1 MAHIVGSAL
10 SQTGASV
17 DVRNVFEVRPPK
29 LANYDVVVLGSSTW
43 ADGDLQSDFLSFERE
58 MDELDLAGA
67 PVAVFGPGDNRFPHF
82 CEAVDILEAK
92 VKSCN
97 GRLLLPSLKVDTLGG
112 NLEDET
118 QAWAAELADAA
129 TGNNGGAL

>member
-1 MAHIVGSAL
+1 MAHIVGDAL
-10 SQTGASV
+10 SRGGVSV
-17 DVRNVFEVRPPK
+17 EVRNVFEVRPPT
-29 LANYDVVVLGSSTW
+29 LTDYDLVVLGSSTW
-43 ADGDLQSDFLSFERE
+43 ADGDLQSDFLAFERG

-97 GRLLLPSLKVDTLGG
+97 GRLLIPSLKVDTLGG

-118 QAWAAELADAA
+118 EAWAAELAHAA
-129 TGNNGGAL
+129 AGEDGEAT